1 MSALL
6 RKAKGELSMRMLKAT
21 LLALVLLAGT
31 SVAHAEESGYP
42 NANTSI
48 SDQASLQRGAKLFFN
63 YCVGCHS
70 LEYLRYSRI
79 ADDLGLTEQQVM
91 DYLNFTG
98 AKFGDPVK
106 SSMKPEDAEKWFGKA
121 PPDLSLE
128 VRAKGANWVSA
139 YLHSF
144 YLDPSRPT
152 GWNNTVFPNAS
163 MPFPLWE
170 LQGVQTAVMKP
181 AKPGEEAEVEKLEIK
196 QPGRMN
202 QDQYAQAVRDLTSFL
217 EYASEPA
224 ALKRTAIGAWVLIYL
239 ALFTFAAFILKKEY
253 WKDVH

>member
-1 MSALL
+1 MH
-6 RKAKGELSMRMLKAT
+6 KLKTFCVA
-21 LLALVLLAGT
+21 LALFASMGI
-31 SVAHAEESGYP
+31 ACAQEGGYP
-42 NANTSI
+42 EANANI
-48 SDQASLQRGAKLFFN
+48 ADRASLQRGARLFFN

-79 ADDLGLTEQQVM
+79 AEDLGLSEQQVM
-91 DYLNFTG
+91 DNLDFTG
-98 AKFGDPVK
+98 AKFGDPVI
-106 SSMKPEDAEKWFGKA
+106 SSMPAADAEKWFGKA

-128 VRAKGANWVSA
+128 VRAKGADWVSA

-144 YLDPSRPT
+144 YLDPARPV

-170 LQGVQTAVMKP
+170 LQGVQTAVMAP
-181 AKPGEEAEVEKLEIK
+181 ARPGEEAAVEKLEIK
-196 QPGRMN
+196 QPGSMDP
-202 QDQYAQAVRDLTSFL
+202 QQYDQAVRDLTSFL

-224 ALKRTAIGAWVLIYL
+224 ALKRTSMGAWVLIYL
-239 ALFTFAAFILKKEY
+239 ALFTFAAFLLKKEY

>member
-1 MSALL
+1 MDKKMRILQSIALAFALL
-6 RKAKGELSMRMLKAT
+6 I
-21 LLALVLLAGT
+21 GT
-31 SVAHAEESGYP
+31 QAAFAEESPYP
-42 NANTSI
+42 NANTSVA
-48 SDQASLQRGAKLFFN
+48 DQASLQRGAKLFFN

-70 LEYLRYSRI
+70 LKYLRYSRI

-91 DYLNFTG
+91 DELDFTG
-98 AKFGDPVK
+98 AKFGDEVV
-106 SSMKPEDAEKWFGKA
+106 SSMPPADAERWFGKA

-144 YLDPSRPT
+144 YLDPSRPV

-163 MPFPLWE
+163 MPFPLSE
-170 LQGVQTAVMKP
+170 LQGVQVADMAP
-181 AKPGEEAEVEKLEIK
+181 AKPGEDATVEKLVMK
-196 QPGRMN
+196 HPGRMTAV
-202 QDQYAQAVRDLTSFL
+202 QYDQAVRDLTSFL

-224 ALKRTAIGAWVLIYL
+224 ALKRAGIGAWVLIYL
-239 ALFTFAAFILKKEY
+239 ALFTFIAMLLKKEY

>member
-1 MSALL
+1 MAALPEKRVL
-6 RKAKGELSMRMLKAT
+6 PMRMLKT
-21 LLALVLLAGT
+21 IGLALALLAG
-31 SVAHAEESGYP
+31 VAIAHAEESGYP

-48 SDQASLQRGAKLFFN
+48 SDRASLQRGARLFFN

-91 DYLNFTG
+91 DNLDFTG
-98 AKFGDPVK
+98 AKFGDQVK

-144 YLDPSRPT
+144 YVDPSRPV

-163 MPFPLWE
+163 MPFPLAE
-170 LQGVQTAVMKP
+170 LQGIQTAVMAP
-181 AKPGEEAEVEKLEIK
+181 AKPGEETTVEKLEISR
-196 QPGRMN
+196 PGRMN
-202 QDQYAQAVRDLTSFL
+202 QEEYAQAVRDLTSFL

-224 ALKRTAIGAWVLIYL
+224 ALKRTSMGAWVLIYL